1 MSKFVATGPNMS
13 ITGSQSI
20 EVIHKWT
27 PHGEKKM
34 LGVTKFTET
43 DWYYSHAQFLIRIEH
58 DNNPLYSI

>member
-1 MSKFVATGPNMS
+1 MS